1 MGVLTR
7 MCRVLIAVAG
17 FNLEDPAVSSLL
29 VVVEAFPLLL
39 SLGLSLLL
47 DAGFLPGAMMDWRR
61 NFFFRRWW
69 FGVEW
74 NGVGVSDQ

>member
-1 MGVLTR
+1 MDVLTK

-29 VVVEAFPLLL
+29 VEAFPLLL
-39 SLGLSLLL
+39 LLSLALSPLL
-47 DAGFLPGAMMDWRR
+47 AAGFLPGAMVGGT
-61 NFFFRRWW
+61 FLVGGG